1 MYMIQFMRK
10 FIYLFIITF
19 FCFSESYAEKVNKI
33 IVDGNKRISDAT
45 IVLFADFSIDQ
56 DLTEND
62 LNEILINL
70 YDTNFFNDVSLAFEK
85 NILSIKVSE
94 NPIIQSINIVGVKS
108 KKYLDP
114 LYEIITMKEK
124 SSYVNDFV
132 NSDLLKIRNLLK
144 FAGFYFSKVEVDIK
158 ENTNNTI
165 DLIYNINLGEKALI
179 NNINFTGN
187 KIFKDKK
194 LRNVIVSEEEKFW
207 KIISNKKYLNEKQIN
222 LDTRLLKN

>member
-1 MYMIQFMRK
+1 MYMIPFMRK
-10 FIYLFIITF
+10 FIYLFFITF
-19 FCFSESYAEKVNKI
+19 FCFSVSYAEKVTKI
-33 IVDGNKRISDAT
+33 NVDGNKRISDAT
-45 IVLFADFSIDQ
+45 IILFSDVLIDQ
-56 DLTEND
+56 DLTEDD

-70 YDTNFFNDVSLAFEK
+70 YDTNFFNDVSLLFEK

-124 SSYVNDFV
+124 SSYVKDFV
-132 NSDLLKIRNLLK
+132 NSDLSKIRNSLK
-144 FAGFYFSKVEVDIK
+144 FAGFYFSKVEIDIK

-165 DLIYNINLGEKALI
+165 DLIYNIDLGEKALI
-179 NNINFTGN
+179 NNIDFTGN

-207 KIISNKKYLNEKQIN
+207 KIVSNKKYLNEKQIN
-222 LDTRLLKN
+222 LDTDY